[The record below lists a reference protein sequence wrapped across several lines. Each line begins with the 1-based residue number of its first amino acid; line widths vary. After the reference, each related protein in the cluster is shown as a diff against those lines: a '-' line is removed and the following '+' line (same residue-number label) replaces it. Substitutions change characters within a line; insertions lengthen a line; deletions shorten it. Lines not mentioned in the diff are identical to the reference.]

1 MANARVGI
9 AEAAVVRNPDSV
21 TTLGLGSCI
30 GVAMFD
36 SVNRIGGLVH
46 VMLPSSSLS
55 KTKDFNAGKFADTGV
70 PLLLDMMLKAGASKA
85 RIVAKIAGGALMF
98 AIGGGGETVLRIGP
112 QNTDACKAAL
122 KKLGIP
128 LIAEETGGN
137 HGRTVELFC
146 DSGEYEIRAI
156 GKEKKRI

>member
-1 MANARVGI
+1 MANTRIGI

-36 SVNRIGGLVH
+36 SSLRIGGLVH
-46 VMLPSSSLS
+46 VMLPDSKLS
-55 KTKDFNAGKFADTGV
+55 KTKDFNAAKFADTGV
-70 PLLLDMMLKAGASKA
+70 PLLFDMMLKAGAGKS
-85 RIVAKIAGGALMF
+85 RIVAKIAGGAQMF
-98 AIGGGGETVLRIGP
+98 SIGSSGDSILRIGP
-112 QNTDACKAAL
+112 QNADACRAAL
-122 KKLGIP
+122 RKLWIP
-128 LIAEETGGN
+128 LVAEETGGN
-137 HGRTVELFC
+137 HGRTVELFT